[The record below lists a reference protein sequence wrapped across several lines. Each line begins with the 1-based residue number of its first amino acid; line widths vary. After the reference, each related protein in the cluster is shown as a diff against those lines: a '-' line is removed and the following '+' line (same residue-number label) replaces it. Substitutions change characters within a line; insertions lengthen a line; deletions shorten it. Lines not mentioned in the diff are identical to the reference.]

1 MIKEIKSLNKKFLFT
16 TIFVLIYHIYLSI
29 NYNLIYQH
37 DTWLHHWY
45 LARVLLFDFDLIHS
59 EYGIFYYLYV
69 SIYSI
74 FTYPL
79 YFFEI
84 ISPRNGLYLTIKLSN
99 IPLIILTS
107 FYLFK
112 FISIFIKKDYLICL
126 SILLFFSFSPIQRSF
141 LMARPENLMILITI
155 IILYLIFKLY
165 KNQKEENKITFTL
178 IILFFFMITQKITGF
193 LYILFIVTLIS
204 IFYKKNLKLIKI
216 FMYSLI
222 PSIIYFF
229 LHYKITGIHFLETS
243 DVRMGGEETVGILNT
258 FAPISIL
265 YHLNIFEAWINPLR
279 NDQWLSMWNI
289 LLIDLFGDYWN
300 YGFINNEIINQNIEC
315 KKSIARIS
323 IMNSITFFIIS
334 FFILLKSLHKKYLL
348 NHLRENYLIEAG
360 TIFLFT
366 GISIFIPAA
375 LLRLPIETSSIF
387 KWEYISYFMWPICA
401 ANFYFIEKN
410 YKNKILMY
418 LLILIIIIGFIQ
430 AAPFRC

>member
-1 MIKEIKSLNKKFLFT
+1 M
-16 TIFVLIYHIYLSI
+16 
-29 NYNLIYQH
+29 
-37 DTWLHHWY
+37 
-45 LARVLLFDFDLIHS
+45 
-59 EYGIFYYLYV
+59 
-69 SIYSI
+69 
-74 FTYPL
+74 
-79 YFFEI
+79 
-84 ISPRNGLYLTIKLSN
+84 
-99 IPLIILTS
+99 
-107 FYLFK
+107 
-112 FISIFIKKDYLICL
+112 
-126 SILLFFSFSPIQRSF
+126 
-141 LMARPENLMILITI
+141 
-155 IILYLIFKLY
+155 
-165 KNQKEENKITFTL
+165 
-178 IILFFFMITQKITGF
+178 
-193 LYILFIVTLIS
+193 
-204 IFYKKNLKLIKI
+204 
-216 FMYSLI
+216 
-222 PSIIYFF
+222 
-229 LHYKITGIHFLETS
+229 
-243 DVRMGGEETVGILNT
+243 GILNT
-258 FAPISIL
+258 YAPISIL
-265 YHLNIFEAWINPLR
+265 YHFNIFEAWINPLR

-334 FFILLKSLHKKYLL
+334 FFILLKSLHKKYQLK
-348 NHLRENYLIEAG
+348 HLRENYLIEAG